1 MPSMEQAEE
10 VNMEDAESSQEPNE
24 QVRLLPVNEF
34 GLIRRVL
41 REQLSLTGMS
51 AQEQEHISRA
61 VSDAVST
68 VEAKGRAMQAET
80 IRGTQQ
86 TASQAALLSELNAT
100 PAEVKQLLSMA
111 STQAGVIN
119 VVKQKFSCDLE
130 DIVPE
135 IESRERQMSEKQAE
149 IVALQ
154 LRVDDL
160 QRELDEI
167 ADHHGVGDAQSMA
180 GRNKGSYWEDVK
192 VQIKGAS
199 TKSVVVEQPLQH
211 GSTMGI
217 RPTQPRNDG
226 QATALSENYMGSSRS
241 SSNGSS
247 QEQSS
252 SKSTC
257 IGHGASHLDIVDVMK
272 EVLKAQAAPQM
283 PRYSG
288 ARRCSPFPCRAQE
301 KWDHLAKRDEET
313 VVEFCARLEKLARTL
328 DKDGSDFELGS
339 KLYKAL
345 QHWSDSYYMLAALDA
360 PRGYV
365 YESVKTVALRLER
378 TSPAKGKPPSEDIR
392 SKRRNLRNSRFFRV
406 SNGPTSKDISAS
418 TNPSSGHVEQQTSKK
433 RTPKCYSCAE
443 EGHIAAECPRRL
455 GPKIPARK
463 ELKSH
468 STRQAPNTEMGTDDL
483 IQPGSSFT
491 TYLNNWCKAI
501 QGSHEDAERATTAY
515 GEPCIC
521 DVEIFGM
528 RARALVDTGSI
539 ITIVPVGLLKRTRNE
554 GIDLDSK
561 VTMIGKG
568 GEQRI
573 VDASGNPMQF
583 HMIIEAD
590 VKLVGSP
597 TIKAQ
602 MHVHPSSDEVLLLGT
617 NVLGAL
623 GVRVQMPD
631 GGSNMSQPRRD
642 AGNPQRDAGNQLH
655 GGHTFKLAKA
665 QDRVVIPP
673 NGSATIELTGDY
685 SGSEC
690 IFWSNRKDIAS
701 GVCRKTQG
709 TAPISVVN
717 KTEEPWVIKK
727 GETLGKWSDEKLYEP
742 QSADIPGDMMVIKRP
757 IVPYKD
763 REEMLCKTL
772 SENRM
777 EKTLPRQLREIIVK
791 HSSTFALSDIEL
803 GCTDMICYDI
813 ELENG
818 TPIRQK
824 TRPVPYGIRPQV
836 SDLLAD
842 LKERKIIEESHS
854 PWASPIVLVVKK
866 DGSIRLSQRSAAD
879 CPGTIDFKCPGHY
892 QHGDQQIKCPIE
904 VPFSKLIRDPP
915 IPELT
920 FTSVYDLA
928 RAIGNLHNS

>member
-68 VEAKGRAMQAET
+68 VEAKVRAMQAET

-86 TASQAALLSELNAT
+86 TASQAALSSELNAT

-135 IESRERQMSEKQAE
+135 IESRVRQMSEKQAE
-149 IVALQ
+149 IMALQ

-160 QRELDEI
+160 QRQLDEI

-192 VQIKGAS
+192 VQIKGTS
-199 TKSVVVEQPLQH
+199 TKNVVVEQPLQH
-211 GSTMGI
+211 GSTMVT

-226 QATALSENYMGSSRS
+226 RATALSENYMGSSRS
-241 SSNGSS
+241 SSNESS

-257 IGHGASHLDIVDVMK
+257 IGHGASYLDIVDVMK

-288 ARRCSPFPCRAQE
+288 KGSLKDFLTLFEVRYPTTVWSDQDRRDILTSLLDGVARATYKSLPKAVRRGSCTGIVKALEDARRSPVELLKALE
-301 KWDHLAKRDEET
+301 KWDRLAKRDEET

-339 KLYKAL
+339 KLYKAP
-345 QHWSDSYYMLAALDA
+345 QHWNDSYHMLAALDA

-378 TSPAKGKPPSEDIR
+378 TSPAKGKPPLEDIR
-392 SKRRNLRNSRFFRV
+392 SRRRNLRNSRFFRV

-418 TNPSSGHVEQQTSKK
+418 TNPSSGHVEQQTSQK

-468 STRQAPNTEMGTDDL
+468 STRQAPNTE
-483 IQPGSSFT
+483 
-491 TYLNNWCKAI
+491 
-501 QGSHEDAERATTAY
+501 GSHEDAERATTAY

-539 ITIVPVGLLKRTRNE
+539 ITIVPVGLLKRARNE

-602 MHVHPSSDEVLLLGT
+602 MHVHPSSYEVLLLGT

-623 GVRVQMPD
+623 GVRVHMSD

-665 QDRVVIPP
+665 RDRVMIPP
-673 NGSATIELTGDY
+673 TGSATIELTGDY

-727 GETLGKWSDEKLYEP
+727 GETLGKWSGEKWYEP

-757 IVPYKD
+757 I
-763 REEMLCKTL
+763 
-772 SENRM
+772 
-777 EKTLPRQLREIIVK
+777 
-791 HSSTFALSDIEL
+791 
-803 GCTDMICYDI
+803 
-813 ELENG
+813 
-818 TPIRQK
+818 
-824 TRPVPYGIRPQV
+824 
-836 SDLLAD
+836 
-842 LKERKIIEESHS
+842 
-854 PWASPIVLVVKK
+854 
-866 DGSIRLSQRSAAD
+866 
-879 CPGTIDFKCPGHY
+879 
-892 QHGDQQIKCPIE
+892 
-904 VPFSKLIRDPP
+904 
-915 IPELT
+915 
-920 FTSVYDLA
+920 
-928 RAIGNLHNS
+928 